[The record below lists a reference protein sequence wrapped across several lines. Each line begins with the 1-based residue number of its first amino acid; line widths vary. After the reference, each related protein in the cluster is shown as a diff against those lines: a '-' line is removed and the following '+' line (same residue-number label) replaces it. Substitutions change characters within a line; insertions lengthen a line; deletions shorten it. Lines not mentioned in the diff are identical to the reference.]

1 MFGLRANAMS
11 FRNRRRLLRAK
22 WLYCTLVLLASVGAA
37 GQTSMT
43 WDQVR
48 QRFDQNNPTLL
59 AGELNI
65 DESKAQEITA
75 FLRPNPQFT
84 VSSDGTQVLPTGGGN
99 PWQPFVSTYEQ
110 FSFAYLHERAHKR
123 ELRLESAR
131 KGTAV
136 AVSSQADL
144 KRNLLFGL
152 RSAFVSVLQGK
163 AVLQLAKDDLAY
175 WDHVLDINR
184 IRFQDGAIAKIDFN
198 RLKLQRVQY
207 ESDVQTA
214 EVNLRTAKIALLM
227 LLNDRTPIEQFDV
240 SGTFDFSDRLLAL
253 DHLRQIAL
261 DTRPD
266 LRAAVQSLDKSK
278 TDHQLAI
285 SNGSTDPVFGVWW
298 SNNPSFNFSPGN
310 VFGRETL
317 GVSVSIPLRIFDR
330 NQGEKRRTEIDISRN
345 EKLRDAAQ
353 AQVFND
359 VDSAYTTLNSNI
371 ILLQPY
377 KREYLQ
383 TSVDV
388 RDTVHY
394 AYQKGAASLL
404 EFLDAESEYRS
415 VQVAY
420 VNLIGSYLTAAAQL
434 NQAVG
439 QEVIP

>member
-1 MFGLRANAMS
+1 
-11 FRNRRRLLRAK
+11 LRAK
-22 WLYCTLVLLASVGAA
+22 WLYCTLVLLAGVGAA

-144 KRNLLFGL
+144 KRNMLFGL

-175 WDHVLDINR
+175 WDQVLDINR

-317 GVSVSIPLRIFDR
+317 GVSLSIPLRIFDR

-420 VNLIGSYLTAAAQL
+420 VNLVGSYLTAAAQL

>member
-1 MFGLRANAMS
+1 M
-11 FRNRRRLLRAK
+11 RAK

-163 AVLQLAKDDLAY
+163 AVLQLARDDLAY

-330 NQGEKRRTEIDISRN
+330 NQGEKLRTEIDISRN

-420 VNLIGSYLTAAAQL
+420 VNLVGSYLTAAAQL

>member
-11 FRNRRRLLRAK
+11 FRNRRRRLTAK
-22 WLYCTLVLLASVGAA
+22 WLYCTLVLLPGVGAMA
-37 GQTSMT
+37 QTSMT
-43 WDQVR
+43 WGQVV
-48 QRFDQNNPTLL
+48 QHFEQNNPTLL
-59 AGELNI
+59 AGTLNI
-65 DESKAQEITA
+65 DESKAEEITA
-75 FLRPNPQFT
+75 FLRPIPQFT

-131 KGTAV
+131 KGTAI
-136 AVSSQADL
+136 AVSTQADL

-152 RSAFVSVLQGK
+152 RSAFVAVLQGK

-227 LLNDRTPIEQFDV
+227 LLNDRTPIEQFDL
-240 SGTFDFSDRLLAL
+240 SETFDFSARLLPL

-330 NQGEKRRTEIDISRN
+330 NQGEKLRTEIDISRN

-388 RDTVHY
+388 RDTVYY

-420 VNLIGSYLTAAAQL
+420 VNLVGSYLTAAAQL

-439 QEVIP
+439 HEVIP

>member
-1 MFGLRANAMS
+1 
-11 FRNRRRLLRAK
+11 LRAK
-22 WLYCTLVLLASVGAA
+22 WLYCTLVLLAGVGAA

-175 WDHVLDINR
+175 WDQVLDINR

-420 VNLIGSYLTAAAQL
+420 VNLVGSYLTAAAQL

>member
-163 AVLQLAKDDLAY
+163 AVLQLARDDLAY

-214 EVNLRTAKIALLM
+214 EVNMRTAKIALLM
-227 LLNDRTPIEQFDV
+227 LLNARTPIEQFDV

-420 VNLIGSYLTAAAQL
+420 VNLVGSYLTAAAQL

>member
-1 MFGLRANAMS
+1 
-11 FRNRRRLLRAK
+11 
-22 WLYCTLVLLASVGAA
+22 
-37 GQTSMT
+37 MT

-317 GVSVSIPLRIFDR
+317 GVSLSIPLRIFDR

-420 VNLIGSYLTAAAQL
+420 VNLVGSYLTAAAQL

-439 QEVIP
+439 QEAIP

>member
-1 MFGLRANAMS
+1 M
-11 FRNRRRLLRAK
+11 RAK

-330 NQGEKRRTEIDISRN
+330 NQGEKLRTEIDISRN

-420 VNLIGSYLTAAAQL
+420 VNLVGSYLTAAAQL